1 MFRTRW
7 AAVFVEPERGVTGGE
22 MAWDEWKRLK
32 AEASERRAAGMQLN
46 QAGPAGTGDGDL
58 VVHQDDLGAVGHEA
72 FILHGEL
79 QKRADIAGTGADK
92 NGFGSTMQAAAA
104 LKSHDLMLGS
114 ELESTVEIWTSQ
126 VKHVLQACAHI
137 SNHLDYSKKL
147 YAQEDQKIGA
157 DIRGR
162 TGPLPVSALYDYFT

>member
-1 MFRTRW
+1 VAWEEWERAK
-7 AAVFVEPERGVTGGE
+7 AA
-22 MAWDEWKRLK
+22 
-32 AEASERRAAGMQLN
+32 ASEGQAARMQLN
-46 QAGPAGTGDGDL
+46 QAGPASAGDSDL

-79 QKRADIAGTGADK
+79 KKKADVAGAGLDK
-92 NGFGSTMQAAAA
+92 NGSGSTMQAATA
-104 LKSHDLMLGS
+104 LKSHNLALGS

-147 YAQEDQKIGA
+147 RAQEDARIA
-157 DIRGR
+157 AEIRGR
-162 TGPLPVSALYDYFT
+162 TGSLPVSALNDYFK